1 MTGRAQ
7 VEQRKG
13 AEAVAATSATGGET
27 GAGRQREIK
36 EGEVME
42 EAGEA
47 VEAEAAAEAGAGGS
61 TTGEETSQTQ
71 SNSVKE
77 PDPSGFR
84 IRPRPVQGDLIVNE
98 IRLKSLS
105 ELF

>member
-1 MTGRAQ
+1 MQILTGGGEAAG
-7 VEQRKG
+7 VEEVG
-13 AEAVAATSATGGET
+13 EAVDG
-27 GAGRQREIK
+27 
-36 EGEVME
+36 VV

-61 TTGEETSQTQ
+61 TTGEDTSQTQ

-98 IRLKSLS
+98 IRLRSLS

>member
-13 AEAVAATSATGGET
+13 AEEVAATSATGGET

-36 EGEVME
+36 GEVME

-98 IRLKSLS
+98 IRLKSLT